1 LWFARQLGLRRYA
14 LEKSMSDI
22 FAVGGTAVITGAAS
36 GIGRAAAMRLA
47 QRGMRLCLF
56 DVTEDALRALSSEL
70 SVETRI
76 VAGDV
81 SRPEDIARL
90 HDAAYKAFGQVTLL
104 MNNAGTGGGST
115 FSSGL
120 DRWHRIIDVN
130 LWGVINGVHRFVPS
144 MLAQQTPCAIV
155 NTGSK
160 QGITNPPG
168 DPAYAISKA
177 GVRALT
183 EQLAHALREEAGDRV
198 SAHLLIPGWT
208 YTNMTRTT
216 DGKKPAGAWTAEQV
230 VDEMIAR
237 VTAGDFYILCPDNA
251 VSSDLDKR
259 RLRWSIGDITENRPA
274 LSRWHADW
282 QDRANA
288 WLANTKN

>member
-1 LWFARQLGLRRYA
+1 
-14 LEKSMSDI
+14 LEKSMTDI

-36 GIGRAAAMRLA
+36 GIGRAAAIRLA
-47 QRGMRLCLF
+47 ERGMRLCLF
-56 DVTEDALRALSSEL
+56 DVSEDALRALSSEL

-90 HDAAYKAFGQVTLL
+90 HGAAYEAFGKVTLL
-104 MNNAGTGGGST
+104 MNNAGIGGGST

-177 GVRALT
+177 GVRTLT

-208 YTNMTRTT
+208 YTNMTRAT

-230 VDEMIAR
+230 VDQMIAR
-237 VTAGDFYILCPDNA
+237 VTAGDFYILCADNA

-259 RLRWSIGDITENRPA
+259 RLRWSIDDIIENRPA

-282 QDRANA
+282 RDRANA
-288 WLANTKN
+288 WLANTEN

>member
-1 LWFARQLGLRRYA
+1 
-14 LEKSMSDI
+14 MSNLFD
-22 FAVGGTAVITGAAS
+22 ANGSAVITGAAS
-36 GIGRAAAMRLA
+36 GIGAAAAKRFA

-56 DVTEDALRALSSEL
+56 DVSEDALKALASEL

-76 VAGDV
+76 VSGDV
-81 SRPEDIARL
+81 SKPEDIARL
-90 HDAAYKAFGQVTLL
+90 HDTAYDAFDTVTVL
-104 MNNAGTGGGST
+104 MNNAGTGGGSSFT
-115 FSSGL
+115 GGL

-130 LWGVINGVHRFVPS
+130 LWGVINGVNRFMPS
-144 MLAQQTPCAIV
+144 MLAQKTRCAIV

-177 GVRALT
+177 GIRTLT
-183 EQLAHALREEAGDRV
+183 EQLAHALRAEAGDRV

-208 YTNMTRTT
+208 YTGMTKTT
-216 DGKKPAGAWTAEQV
+216 DGAKPAGAWTAEQV
-230 VDEMIAR
+230 VDQMIAS

-251 VSSDLDKR
+251 VSTDLDKR
-259 RLRWSIGDITENRPA
+259 RLRWSVGDITENRPA

-282 QDRANA
+282 RERANE
-288 WLANTKN
+288 WLANTDN